1 MGQIIR
7 VYDTKANAIRGRQTS
22 PGSGIIDSST
32 VDSNGGAITNAPA
45 SNDDNPYFIYNRYYY
60 RIDANEPVRE
70 FHIDWDDGE
79 DNSPEKRN
87 IQIIKCNLKFRFITS
102 HFIILFT

>member
-7 VYDTKANAIRGRQTS
+7 VYDTEANAIAGGAT
-22 PGSGIIDSST
+22 GMISSAT
-32 VDSNGGAITNAPA
+32 VDSNAGAIHNNSDTI
-45 SNDDNPYFIYNRYYY
+45 PYYIYNRYYY
-60 RIDANEPVRE
+60 RIDANEPVNE

-87 IQIIKCNLKFRFITS
+87 LPSFV
-102 HFIILFT
+102 L